1 MKRKV
6 RPKVSLAEKHM
17 QAITREPR
25 RKFSAEEK
33 FRIVLEGLG
42 GEEGVAEN
50 CRREGIASSTYY
62 AMLAGV

>member
-17 QAITREPR
+17 QAITRQPR

-33 FRIVLEGLG
+33 IWIGQEAGDRR
-42 GEEGVAEN
+42 N
-50 CRREGIASSTYY
+50 CLVSANALLR
-62 AMLAGV
+62 

>member
-1 MKRKV
+1 MRQKP
-6 RPKVSLAEKHM
+6 RPKESSAEKHV
-17 QAITREPR
+17 QAIKRQTR